1 MGPLSQH
8 TNRCSTKSSAA
19 LCRHLSRNI
28 NIFFFLSRGENII
41 HTQMS
46 EMSVGDAHMERC
58 GAAWDAAE
66 RGTSPKGRGVQNTN
80 LRTQYSILRTFIN
93 ISQQLFIFMN
103 VRMSDVC
110 IAGNSCKNRIY
121 KYIYI

>member
-1 MGPLSQH
+1 
-8 TNRCSTKSSAA
+8 
-19 LCRHLSRNI
+19 
-28 NIFFFLSRGENII
+28 
-41 HTQMS
+41 MS

-93 ISQQLFIFMN
+93 ISQQLFIFTN

-110 IAGNSCKNRIY
+110 IAGNCCKNRIY
-121 KYIYI
+121 MYIYIYIHTYMYTYVCILYSLYIHLYIHICIYSIYTSILIYIG